1 MHGLF
6 FAFFSKISII
16 NISLY
21 FQEKINMELL
31 QTREKIELLEQ
42 EIWKKIIGQKKLI
55 RDLMIGLFSWGH
67 ILLEWVPGLAKTLC
81 VETLSKVVDLD
92 YKRIQFT
99 PDLLPSD
106 LIGSKV
112 FVNWKFSVK
121 KWPIFANLVLAD
133 EINRAPSK
141 VQSALLEAMAER
153 QVTIWENTYKLDE
166 PFMVLATQNPLE
178 QSGTYSLPE
187 AQLDRFLLKTI
198 VEYPTHSEELEIMKQ
213 YSNSNEVKLE
223 KIFSKEEVLLLRK
236 EIENVSISE
245 NIYEY
250 IADLVSL
257 TRNKEFSEKYLAI
270 WASPRASIALVKSA
284 KVFAFLEG
292 RDFVLPED
300 IKEMLYPVFRHRII
314 LSYEQIAEW
323 MTTDKVIDQILQN
336 VTVK

>member
-1 MHGLF
+1 MLSHE
-6 FAFFSKISII
+6 I
-16 NISLY
+16 
-21 FQEKINMELL
+21 
-31 QTREKIELLEQ
+31 REKIELLEQ
-42 EIWKKIIGQKKLI
+42 EISKKVIGQKNLI

-112 FVNWKFSVK
+112 YENNKFSVK

-141 VQSALLEAMAER
+141 VQSALLEAMAEK
-153 QVTIWENTYKLDE
+153 QVTIWEDTFLLDS

-178 QSGTYSLPE
+178 QSWTYSLPE

-198 VEYPTHSEELEIMKQ
+198 VDYPNRNEELEIMKK
-213 YSNSNEVKLE
+213 YSWDDETKLI
-223 KIFSKEEVLLLRK
+223 KIFTKSEVLK
-236 EIENVSISE
+236 VKSEIEKVTVGD

-250 IADLVSL
+250 IVDLVLL
-257 TRNKEFSEKYLAI
+257 TREKKFSDKYLAI
-270 WASPRASIALVKSA
+270 WASPRASISLSKAVKA
-284 KVFAFLEG
+284 NAFLQW

-300 IKEMLYPVFRHRII
+300 VKEMIYPVLRHRII

-323 MTTDKVIDQILQN
+323 MTTDLVIDELLQN
-336 VTVK
+336 VTIK

>member
-1 MHGLF
+1 
-6 FAFFSKISII
+6 
-16 NISLY
+16 
-21 FQEKINMELL
+21 
-31 QTREKIELLEQ
+31 
-42 EIWKKIIGQKKLI
+42 
-55 RDLMIGLFSWGH
+55 MIGLFSWGH

-112 FVNWKFSVK
+112 YENNKFSVK

-141 VQSALLEAMAER
+141 VQSALLEAMAEK
-153 QVTIWENTYKLDE
+153 QVTIWEDTFLLDS

-178 QSGTYSLPE
+178 QSWTYSLPE

-198 VEYPTHSEELEIMKQ
+198 VDYPNRNEELEIMKK
-213 YSNSNEVKLE
+213 YSWDDETKLI
-223 KIFSKEEVLLLRK
+223 KIFTKSEVLK
-236 EIENVSISE
+236 VKSEIEKVTVGD

-250 IADLVSL
+250 IVDLVLL
-257 TRNKEFSEKYLAI
+257 TREKKFSDKYLAI
-270 WASPRASIALVKSA
+270 WASPRASISLSKAVKA
-284 KVFAFLEG
+284 NAFLQW

-300 IKEMLYPVFRHRII
+300 VKEMIYPVLRHRII

-323 MTTDKVIDQILQN
+323 MTTDLVIDELLQN
-336 VTVK
+336 VTIK

>member
-1 MHGLF
+1 MT
-6 FAFFSKISII
+6 SDKI
-16 NISLY
+16 
-21 FQEKINMELL
+21 QEKIW
-31 QTREKIELLEQ
+31 LLEK
-42 EIWKKIIGQKKLI
+42 EISKKIIWQNNLI
-55 RDLMIGLFSWGH
+55 RDLMIGLFSGWH

-112 FVNWKFSVK
+112 YENNKFSVK
-121 KWPIFANLVLAD
+121 KGPIFSNLVLAD

-141 VQSALLEAMAER
+141 VQSALLEAMAEK
-153 QVTIWENTYKLDE
+153 QVTIGEQTFVLE
-166 PFMVLATQNPLE
+166 APFMVLATQNPLE

-198 VEYPTHSEELEIMKQ
+198 VKYPNRQEELEIMKK
-213 YSNSNEVKLE
+213 YSISDDVELNKIFTQKEVLEVKQ
-223 KIFSKEEVLLLRK
+223 
-236 EIENVSISE
+236 EIEKVTIWE

-250 IADLVSL
+250 IVDLVLL
-257 TRNKEFSEKYLAI
+257 TREKTFSDKYLAI
-270 WASPRASIALVKSA
+270 WASPRASISLSKAA
-284 KVFAFLEG
+284 KAQAFLQG

-300 IKEMLYPVFRHRII
+300 VKEMIYPVLRHRII

-323 MTTDKVIDQILQN
+323 MSTDRVIDELLQN

>member
-1 MHGLF
+1 M
-6 FAFFSKISII
+6 ISHEI
-16 NISLY
+16 
-21 FQEKINMELL
+21 QEKI
-31 QTREKIELLEQ
+31 KLLEN
-42 EIWKKIIGQKKLI
+42 EISKKVIWQHNLV
-55 RDLMIGLFSWGH
+55 RDLMIGLFSGGH

-106 LIGSKV
+106 LIGSKIYE
-112 FVNWKFSVK
+112 NNKFSVK
-121 KWPIFANLVLAD
+121 KWPIFSNLVLAD

-141 VQSALLEAMAER
+141 VQSALLEAMAEK
-153 QVTIWENTYKLDE
+153 QVTIWDQTFHLES

-198 VEYPTHSEELEIMKQ
+198 VDYPNREEELEIMKK
-213 YSNSNEVKLE
+213 YSLSDDTQLN
-223 KIFSKEEVLLLRK
+223 KIFSQNDVLEIKSQIEEVTVND
-236 EIENVSISE
+236 NV
-245 NIYEY
+245 YEY
-250 IADLVSL
+250 IVDLVLL
-257 TRNKEFSEKYLAI
+257 TREKTFADKYLAV
-270 WASPRASIALVKSA
+270 WASPRASISLSRAVKT
-284 KVFAFLEG
+284 FAYLQG

-300 IKEMLYPVFRHRII
+300 VKEMIYPVLRHRII

-323 MTTDKVIDQILQN
+323 MTTDQVIDELLQK